1 MRRIRDDRGMAT
13 AETAVVLPVLVL
25 LLGFSLW
32 ALGVLSAQLRC
43 VEAVRAGARAA
54 ARGEPVEE
62 VRSRAGEAAGSG
74 AVVSVERSGPVAVV
88 EVRRRLI
95 PPWPLLARLL
105 PAVTLHAEAAADVEP
120 GEVPS

>member
-1 MRRIRDDRGMAT
+1 MVT
-13 AETAVVLPVLVL
+13 AETAVVLPVFVL

-43 VEAVRAGARAA
+43 VDAARAGARAA
-54 ARGEPVEE
+54 ARGESVAE
-62 VRSRAGEAAGSG
+62 VRSRTREAAGSG
-74 AVVSVERSGPVAVV
+74 AVVSVEQSGPVVVV
-88 EVRRRLI
+88 EVRRRVV

-105 PAVTLHAEAAADVEP
+105 PAVTVHADAAADVEP